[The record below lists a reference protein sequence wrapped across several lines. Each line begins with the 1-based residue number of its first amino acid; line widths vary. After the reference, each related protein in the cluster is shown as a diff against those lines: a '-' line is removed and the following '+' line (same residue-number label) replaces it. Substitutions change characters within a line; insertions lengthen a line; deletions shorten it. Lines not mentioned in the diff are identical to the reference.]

1 MEFQPIRKME
11 IPTLR
16 TLPAITVADLSPVR
30 SSNQRLSDAL
40 LAPPIKKM
48 VGNIWLSGELHL
60 LFADTGIGKSIFAI
74 QMADA
79 LSKGKKVLGLENECM
94 PLTVLYYDF
103 ELSDRQFLTRYS
115 DPTGPYP
122 FSTHLFVDTIDF
134 AKLLEVQGMGFDEML
149 FQKMRFDIE
158 QTKANVIVID
168 NITYLNTQTTQKTDT
183 ALEVMRRLIEIKR
196 ELNVSILVLAH
207 TPKIDFSAPLTI
219 NSLAGSK
226 HLSNFADSVS
236 AIGRSALD
244 SEVRYIKQVKPSRSA
259 EIIYDTRNVI
269 TCRVTKEGNFLGFWH
284 TGFDDEQNHLRRNDW
299 GDSDRKQQIE
309 TARSMV
315 ANGKSYADVAEEL
328 LGNRNLKGTI
338 HKWLNGQ
345 GVSTVSMETPGNIG
359 NG

>member
-16 TLPAITVADLSPVR
+16 PLPAITVADLSPVR

-115 DPTGPYP
+115 DPTGSYP

-134 AKLLEVQGMGFDEML
+134 AKLLEVQGMGFEEML

-299 GDSDRKQQIE
+299 GDSDRKLQIE

-345 GVSTVSMETPGNIG
+345 GVSTVSMETPGNVG

>member
-1 MEFQPIRKME
+1 MDFQPIRKTE
-11 IPTLR
+11 PTLQIV
-16 TLPAITVADLSPVR
+16 PSIDKVAGLKMVR
-30 SSNQRLSDAL
+30 SSNQLMSDAL
-40 LAPPIKKM
+40 LAPPINKM

-79 LSKGKKVLGLENECM
+79 LSKGRRVLFLENECM
-94 PLTVLYYDF
+94 PLKVLYYDF

-115 DPTGPYP
+115 DPTGPYA
-122 FSTHLFVDTIDF
+122 FSEHLFIDTIDF
-134 AKLLEVQGMGFDEML
+134 AGLLDIKGQSFEELL
-149 FQKMRFDIE
+149 FQKMRYDIA
-158 QTKANVIVID
+158 QTTANVLVID

-183 ALEVMRRLIEIKR
+183 ALEVMRQLIEIKR
-196 ELNVSILVLAH
+196 ELDVSILVLAH

-244 SEVRYIKQVKPSRSA
+244 SEIRYIKQVKPSRSA
-259 EIIYDTRNVI
+259 EIVYDSRNVI
-269 TCRVTKEGNFLGFWH
+269 TCRVAKEGNFLGFWH
-284 TGFDDEQNHLRRNDW
+284 TGFDDEQNHLKRNDW
-299 GDSDRKQQIE
+299 NETDRKQQIE
-309 TARSMV
+309 AARSML
-315 ANGKSYADVAEEL
+315 ANGKSYAEVAEEL

-338 HKWLNGQ
+338 HKWLKQQ
-345 GVSTVSMETPGNIG
+345 GVSTVSLETSGSCG